1 MTRFFYPCV
10 LFSSLILFSSCG
22 KGSDVDVVE
31 MSFPETAEIYLLN
44 NLDPGFVYPE
54 ELQYMSSRE
63 VKGSVCLD
71 INAHIDVSITRPS
84 VPAIVDPSN
93 PAAITPNTPASQ
105 NNDGGLN
112 KPLRAHTCHSE
123 QIGKLL
129 GGDFESGGVS
139 SDQGFD
145 VSKISTGEFKLPFY
159 NVCME
164 VENVGSSSGL
174 VLRECDKNPKQQFVF
189 EDDGKI
195 KQVNDL
201 SLCLTTSADYGWYG
215 GGYKPIYIVR
225 DLFMSACD
233 ESLSTRQSW
242 GFRSSN

>member
-1 MTRFFYPCV
+1 MNRFFYFCV
-10 LFSSLILFSSCG
+10 LIFFSSCS
-22 KGSDVDVVE
+22 KGSDVDAVE

-54 ELQYMSSRE
+54 NLQYLSSRE
-63 VKGSVCLD
+63 VKSSVCLD

-93 PAAITPNTPASQ
+93 PTATPNTQASQ
-105 NNDGGLN
+105 NNDAGLD

-123 QIGKLL
+123 QINTLFA
-129 GGDFESGGVS
+129 GDFESGGIS

-145 VSKISTGEFKLPFY
+145 VSKISKGEFKLPFY
-159 NVCME
+159 NVCMA
-164 VENVGSSSGL
+164 VVNVGSSSGL
-174 VLRECDKNPKQQFVF
+174 ILRECDNNPKQQFVF

-195 KQVNDL
+195 KPVNDL
-201 SLCLTTSADYGWYG
+201 SLCLTTSADYDWYG

-225 DLFMSACD
+225 DLFMSACNPAFS
-233 ESLSTRQSW
+233 ERQSW
-242 GFRSSN
+242 GLRLDN

>member
-123 QIGKLL
+123 QIGKVL

-201 SLCLTTSADYGWYG
+201 SLCLTTSADYDWYG

-225 DLFMSACD
+225 DLFMSAC
-233 ESLSTRQSW
+233 SPAFSKRQSW
-242 GFRSSN
+242 GFRSAD

>member
-1 MTRFFYPCV
+1 MNSYSNLYT
-10 LFSSLILFSSCG
+10 LFSSLILFSSCS

-71 INAHIDVSITRPS
+71 INAHINVSITRPS

-93 PAAITPNTPASQ
+93 PTATPNTQASQ
-105 NNDGGLN
+105 NNDAGLD
-112 KPLRAHTCHSE
+112 KPLRGHTCHSE
-123 QIGKLL
+123 QINTLFA
-129 GGDFESGGVS
+129 GDFESGGIS

-145 VSKISTGEFKLPFY
+145 VSKISKGEFNLPFY

-174 VLRECDKNPKQQFVF
+174 ILRECDNNPKQQFVF

-195 KQVNDL
+195 KPVNDL
-201 SLCLTTSADYGWYG
+201 SLCLTASANYDWYG
-215 GGYKPIYIVR
+215 GGYKPIFIVR
-225 DLFMSACD
+225 DLFMSACSPAFS
-233 ESLSTRQSW
+233 ERQSW
-242 GFRSSN
+242 GFRSAN